1 MWAAVYLTVGMAML
15 SAWNADG
22 LWWIP
27 LALVAVALVV
37 VVSTAMGLRG
47 REVGGLASPASSC
60 EASPGGGVREAGA
73 VAPRPLG
80 ER

>member
-15 SAWNADG
+15 SAWKADG
-22 LWWIP
+22 LWWVP

-47 REVGGLASPASSC
+47 REVDGPAS
-60 EASPGGGVREAGA
+60 GA
-73 VAPRPLG
+73 TGTEVLSRRTAP
-80 ER
+80 